1 MQCSFSS
8 TKDRFA
14 CSHPPSY
21 SAHSCKLAGQDK
33 DTVSKHESAWVTRIF
48 EISVTLGARLI
59 ILNRELKVH
68 LWSLF
73 KIYFAGPTL
82 EIQN

>member
-1 MQCSFSS
+1 M
-8 TKDRFA
+8 

-21 SAHSCKLAGQDK
+21 SAHICKLAGQDK
-33 DTVSKHESAWVTRIF
+33 GTVSKHESAWVTGIL

-59 ILNRELKVH
+59 ILNRELKIH

-73 KIYFAGPTL
+73 KMHFGGPTS